1 MNTPGKDYTH
11 HSWLAAAALIAV
23 LVAVSF
29 IPPQSVGGVK
39 LRRANILSDL
49 LSFDDAEAAEPA
61 AEPALF
67 DEEEFHIDMAAVA
80 ERIEADTTPR
90 EVQITYEWLLAQDTA
105 RRERAVPDSAR
116 FVATLTP
123 IEDFSDSRRI
133 QAFCDTLLNAP
144 RPVRIAFLGDSFIE
158 GDILTAD
165 LRERLQSAYSGGGA
179 GFAPMASPL
188 TAFRRTVKT
197 QSKGWTTYNIM
208 QRKAAPARL
217 RENFYVS
224 GWVSQPA
231 AGASTRWESTDYRKR
246 LDSCTTARVFFL
258 SPRDSRVEVTLNDAQ
273 RREFDIAGDD
283 AVRQIA
289 VSAPRVR
296 SLAFKVLSGAEDFV
310 GYGAVFES
318 RGVVVDNYSV
328 RSNNGQAMFWTNPSV
343 NAQINAMLGYD
354 LVVLQ
359 YGLNIMQPGVKNYTN
374 YAGQIEKM
382 IAYVRQCFPG
392 AAVLVLGVSDRS
404 VKTDAG
410 FEPMDAIPHMLDCQR
425 RAARNTGAAFWP
437 TCDAMRALGGMEQ
450 FVKNGWAGKDYTHIN
465 YAGGRRVAWALFDAI
480 NAGVSEVYTEQRIA
494 SLRRTAA
501 QAVLDSARRAAVDR
515 SILPAPSSAP
525 LNPRAQ

>member
-1 MNTPGKDYTH
+1 
-11 HSWLAAAALIAV
+11 
-23 LVAVSF
+23 
-29 IPPQSVGGVK
+29 
-39 LRRANILSDL
+39 
-49 LSFDDAEAAEPA
+49 
-61 AEPALF
+61 
-67 DEEEFHIDMAAVA
+67 
-80 ERIEADTTPR
+80 
-90 EVQITYEWLLAQDTA
+90 
-105 RRERAVPDSAR
+105 
-116 FVATLTP
+116 
-123 IEDFSDSRRI
+123 
-133 QAFCDTLLNAP
+133 
-144 RPVRIAFLGDSFIE
+144 
-158 GDILTAD
+158 
-165 LRERLQSAYSGGGA
+165 
-179 GFAPMASPL
+179 
-188 TAFRRTVKT
+188 
-197 QSKGWTTYNIM
+197 
-208 QRKAAPARL
+208 
-217 RENFYVS
+217 
-224 GWVSQPA
+224 
-231 AGASTRWESTDYRKR
+231 
-246 LDSCTTARVFFL
+246 
-258 SPRDSRVEVTLNDAQ
+258 VTLNDAQ

-310 GYGAVFES
+310 GYGAVFED

-359 YGLNIMQPGVKNYTN
+359 YGLNIMQPGVKN

>member
-123 IEDFSDSRRI
+123 IEDFSDSGRI

-197 QSKGWTTYNIM
+197 QSKGWTTY
-208 QRKAAPARL
+208 
-217 RENFYVS
+217 
-224 GWVSQPA
+224 
-231 AGASTRWESTDYRKR
+231 
-246 LDSCTTARVFFL
+246 
-258 SPRDSRVEVTLNDAQ
+258 
-273 RREFDIAGDD
+273 
-283 AVRQIA
+283 
-289 VSAPRVR
+289 
-296 SLAFKVLSGAEDFV
+296 
-310 GYGAVFES
+310 
-318 RGVVVDNYSV
+318 
-328 RSNNGQAMFWTNPSV
+328 
-343 NAQINAMLGYD
+343 
-354 LVVLQ
+354 
-359 YGLNIMQPGVKNYTN
+359 NIMQPGVKNYTN